1 MTHPTKLN
9 LHVAET
15 VDWADGRRCVHS
27 TAYMAMKYMAMK
39 AFEATIDEL
48 DRALKQKREADAAA
62 AQAAVRYS
70 DALHDLVRE
79 LDVLYGDAMPEAFQ
93 MSEGVLVLDGVDSPR
108 YIKSRTWSDT
118 YRIEDENREAA

>member
-9 LHVAET
+9 FHAAET

-27 TAYMAMKYMAMK
+27 TAYMAMK

-108 YIKSRTWSDT
+108 YIKSMTWSDT

>member
-27 TAYMAMKYMAMK
+27 TAYMAMK

-79 LDVLYGDAMPEAFQ
+79 LAVLYGDAMPEAFQ

-108 YIKSRTWSDT
+108 YIKSRYWADT